1 MNSLPNS
8 VTKIFFLYFLIKFY
22 NFAFNFFIR
31 CEVEIRFHWLAY
43 GYSVVLTLFVEK
55 KIEFCRLPGRKIFL
69 NFYIFTR
76 KLPVMV
82 SHFHCYSKFICY
94 NVLKMPNFNQESYII
109 ELMQDYLR
117 MLSKLPHPRIS
128 SCCDIFRQHILYS
141 SPPYYDDIVMLR
153 LALRSS
159 RQECGPWHLLSN

>member
-1 MNSLPNS
+1 MQYFEEIW
-8 VTKIFFLYFLIKFY
+8 KIFVRIFRIWKWLNVVRFVLCIVLESV
-22 NFAFNFFIR
+22 AVSSGIPCLEFNFW
-31 CEVEIRFHWLAY
+31 VLAF
-43 GYSVVLTLFVEK
+43 LTIV
-55 KIEFCRLPGRKIFL
+55 
-69 NFYIFTR
+69 Y
-76 KLPVMV
+76 
-82 SHFHCYSKFICY
+82 
-94 NVLKMPNFNQESYII
+94 MPNFNQESYII
-109 ELMQDYLR
+109 ELMQDYLT